1 MPIWILLFW
10 SALAQDSVD
19 SRDPNLLAARTYIA
33 QGNFAK
39 AAESLDLALDANPDV
54 GSEPY
59 LMLVDCSLKLE
70 QKEKAIEA
78 AERGVKRYPTSGP
91 LLKAAGVMILQEN
104 SSSERAGELLERA
117 TKAMPQDPG
126 AHYAYG
132 LWALM
137 NHREEI
143 AIAAERRALALS
155 PADDL
160 KVQAQTFIGL
170 GEDALKR
177 PQRAEVAF
185 RAALEVN
192 RKLPNPNP
200 GAELEF
206 AMFLTRQSRQ
216 GEAQKLLDEILKFA
230 PGFGPAHLERAKYLS
245 AQGDLES
252 ALAEAKI
259 ALDQAGSDPK
269 SLRAAHAFLAKTCFA
284 LGRTDEAE
292 VHQRWIASH

>member
-1 MPIWILLFW
+1 LWP
-10 SALAQDSVD
+10 ALAQDSLD
-19 SRDPNLLAARTYIA
+19 SRDANLLAARAYIA

-39 AAESLDLALDANPDV
+39 AAEGLDLVLAANPDA

-59 LMLVDCSLKLE
+59 LTLIDCRLKLD
-70 QKEKAIEA
+70 QKEKALDA
-78 AERGVKRYPTSGP
+78 AERGVKRYPVSGP
-91 LLKAAGVMILQEN
+91 LLKAAGALILQES

-117 TKAMPQDPG
+117 TKAMPKDPG

-137 NHREEI
+137 NHRVEI
-143 AIAAERRALALS
+143 AIAAESRALALS
-155 PADDL
+155 PADDFM

-177 PQRAEVAF
+177 PQRAEAAF
-185 RAALEVN
+185 RAALAEN

-200 GAELEF
+200 SAALEF

-269 SLRAAHAFLAKTCFA
+269 SLRAAHAFLARTCFA
-284 LGRTDEAE
+284 LGRMDEAE
-292 VHQRWIASH
+292 VHQSWIESH